1 MTLNKNA
8 LGLTLGILYSL
19 CMFLTALT
27 AAYLNWG
34 SGMVMIAGDFYIGYK
49 ASFLGGII
57 GAIWGFIDGYI
68 CGFLIAWLYNRL
80 SRNSSAPSSPQ
91 I

>member
-8 LGLTLGILYSL
+8 LGLTFGILYAAG
-19 CMFLTALT
+19 MFLMALT
-27 AAYLNWG
+27 ATYLNWG

-80 SRNSSAPSSPQ
+80 SKNPSSPL